1 MASKTVQPSAMWALV
16 RRQHGVISRR
26 QLLAAGF
33 STPAIKHR
41 AANGRLHRVAQGVYA
56 VGRPEL
62 SRDGELMA
70 AVLAAGTGAWIS
82 HETGAEAL
90 RVRRREPG
98 PIEMSVVAARR
109 SSRPRTT
116 IHRRE
121 RRDPSTVTEVRGIPV
136 TTVPALMVD
145 MALRWPPTHL
155 EAAINQADVLDLLD
169 PEAMRR
175 ALDAFASQPG
185 VKIIRDALDA
195 ATFLLTDSELER
207 RFLRL
212 VRGAGLPDPR
222 TQRYTSGHRVDFAWD
237 ELGLVVETDGLRYHR
252 TPFQQRRDLERDQ
265 AHRARG
271 FVPVR
276 FTRWQ
281 VRYARQTVLDGLLD
295 GARLAEA
302 ARDLRGTG

>member
-1 MASKTVQPSAMWALV
+1 V
-16 RRQHGVISRR
+16 RGQHGVISRR
-26 QLLAAGF
+26 QLLAAGLGHE
-33 STPAIKHR
+33 AIVHR
-41 AANGRLHRVAQGVYA
+41 VRTGRLHPVSRGVYA
-56 VGRPEL
+56 VGRPQL
-62 SRDGELMA
+62 SRDGALMA
-70 AVLAAGTGAWIS
+70 AVLAAGTGAWVS

-98 PIEMSVVAARR
+98 PIELSIVAARR
-109 SSRPRTT
+109 SSRPGVT

-121 RRDPSTVTEVRGIPV
+121 RRDEQTVRQVRGLPV

-155 EAAINQADVLDLLD
+155 EAAINQADALDLLD
-169 PEAMRR
+169 PETMRR
-175 ALDAFASQPG
+175 ALHAFAGQPG
-185 VKIIRDALDA
+185 VKTLRELLDA

-222 TQRYTSGHRVDFAWD
+222 TQQYTSGHRTDFVWD

-271 FVPVR
+271 LVPVR
-276 FTRWQ
+276 FTHWQ
-281 VRYARQTVLDGLLD
+281 VRYAPRAVVGGLAD

-302 ARDLRGTG
+302 TRDLRGPG